1 MATPGFEGASPA
13 EVAGQVLGGDAVEA
27 TEPLFEAAVI
37 GVDVV
42 DVEVRRFGRR
52 FSGRGH
58 GVERDAGFAG
68 ESRDRP
74 AAVAD
79 QMVARR
85 DDSGKRGAYGSPVD
99 LRQDGVEGRTLPV
112 AGDEDRNIVLIGS
125 RMPGLAAPFTRGARQ
140 VGPPAFE
147 G

>member
-1 MATPGFEGASPA
+1 MATPLKRLSHC
-13 EVAGQVLGGDAVEA
+13 LRR
-27 TEPLFEAAVI
+27 LWI

-42 DVEVRRFGRR
+42 EVQMRPLGGRFAR
-52 FSGRGH
+52 RGH
-58 GVERDAGFAG
+58 GVEGDAGSAG
-68 ESRDRP
+68 EGGDRP
-74 AAVAD
+74 SAVAE

-99 LRQDGVEGRTLPV
+99 LRQDGLEGGAFPV

-125 RMPGLAAPFTRGARQ
+125 RMPGLAAPFTRGALQ

-147 G
+147 GFEDEGFVRFDDPA

>member
-1 MATPGFEGASPA
+1 M
-13 EVAGQVLGGDAVEA
+13 
-27 TEPLFEAAVI
+27 I

-42 DVEVRRFGRR
+42 DVQMRRLGGRFAR
-52 FSGRGH
+52 RGH
-58 GVERDAGFAG
+58 GVEGDAGSAG
-68 ESRDRP
+68 EGGDRP

-99 LRQDGVEGRTLPV
+99 LGQDGVEGRTLPV
-112 AGDEDRNIVLIGS
+112 ASDEDGDIVLIGP
-125 RMPGLAAPFTRGARQ
+125 RMPGLAAPFTRCARQ

-147 G
+147 GFRG